1 MKIDIG
7 LVDFL
12 IDKGVLPQSKK
23 DAVIKECEQKNLSV
37 EKLVW
42 ECSEGGFLL
51 LSALGEYY
59 GLPYAEIGEL
69 EISDEVIEKYNPV
82 LLKRLKMLPL
92 SQSESECV
100 LAIGYADDYLAKG
113 ASGIFGGGSKKYI
126 LVPPKQIDELL
137 DSVAAKKSATSALKT
152 VQNAGADSG
161 EDQKSAE
168 PEEVINAPVVRL
180 VDSIIKEAI
189 PLRASDIH
197 IEPYEKTVRVRYR
210 IDGELLDRASF
221 PIEAYSAVCARLK
234 ILAGLNIAERR
245 IPQDGRINMSINGS
259 ERDFR
264 VSVLPTVYGE
274 KVAVRILDKTSF
286 GFTRADL
293 GFTAEENAVV
303 DKMLAN
309 PHGIVLLTG
318 PTGCGKSTTLYSFLK
333 EKNSPSVNI
342 VTVEDPVEY
351 TVYGVNQIQVNAKAG
366 LTFASALRGILRQDP
381 DVIMIGEI
389 RDEETADIAIRASI
403 TGHLVFSTLHTN
415 DAVGA
420 FTRLI
425 DMGVSDY
432 LVKDALIGVIAQR
445 LVKRLCPSCKK
456 RSKTTED
463 EMKMLGL
470 EAPATVYRARGC
482 PHCSGTGY
490 VGRIAVHEILYL
502 DGTLKAKITS
512 GMTADDIRSLAK
524 QNGMD
529 ELSDSCKRLVLS
541 GVTDTT
547 EFLSVGVK

>member
-12 IDKGVLPQSKK
+12 ITKGVLSQSKR
-23 DAVIKECEQKNLSV
+23 DTVIKECEQKNVSV
-37 EKLVW
+37 EKHVW
-42 ECSEGGFLL
+42 ECAEGGFLL

-69 EISDEVIEKYNPV
+69 EISDKVIEKYNPA

-92 SQSESECV
+92 SQNESECV
-100 LAIGYADDYLAKG
+100 LAIGYADDYLAKS

-152 VQNAGADSG
+152 VQNAGAENS
-161 EDQKSAE
+161 EAQKGNE

-210 IDGELLDRASF
+210 IDGELVERASF

-293 GFTAEENAVV
+293 GFTDEENAVV

-381 DVIMIGEI
+381 DVVMIGEI

-456 RSKTTED
+456 RSKTTES
-463 EMKMLGL
+463 EMKLLGL

-490 VGRIAVHEILYL
+490 AGRIAVHEILHL
-502 DGTLKAKITS
+502 DGVLKAKITS

-524 QNGMD
+524 QNGMV

-541 GVTDTT
+541 GVTDTA